1 MRKLLFAILMLLL
14 VAPVMSQTIEDMIE
28 VERSVLKAEKKA
40 IVAENMNFTEE
51 EATVFWPLYQ
61 EYTNEEYTLMT
72 EAVKIIKDYADH
84 YDSLGDLKADELMTR
99 HLKLK
104 QDEVKLQLKYFKK
117 FKKVLPASKVTR
129 FFQIENKIN
138 ALIDAQLAI
147 DIPLVETLK

>member
-1 MRKLLFAILMLLL
+1 MKKLLFAILALLF
-14 VAPVMSQTIEDMIE
+14 VAPVMSQTIDDMIE

-40 IVAENMNFTEE
+40 IVAENMNFTED

-72 EAVKIIKDYADH
+72 EAVKIIKEYADN
-84 YDSLGDLKADELMTR
+84 YDALGDAKADELMTR
-99 HLKLK
+99 NLKLK
-104 QDEVKLQLKYFKK
+104 QDEVKLQIKYFKK